1 MLFSVS
7 WKTMNFQEKWIKKIL
22 NIAFY
27 NNNIDH
33 SLLSDIVSTFIS
45 NFVSC
50 TNEKLLYIF
59 AVCAIILIH
68 FWIKI
73 FKFIFIQFFRNEYR
87 RLYLVRKYKYK
98 EI

>member
-33 SLLSDIVSTFIS
+33 SLLSDIASTF
-45 NFVSC
+45 
-50 TNEKLLYIF
+50 L
-59 AVCAIILIH
+59 
-68 FWIKI
+68 
-73 FKFIFIQFFRNEYR
+73 
-87 RLYLVRKYKYK
+87 
-98 EI
+98 